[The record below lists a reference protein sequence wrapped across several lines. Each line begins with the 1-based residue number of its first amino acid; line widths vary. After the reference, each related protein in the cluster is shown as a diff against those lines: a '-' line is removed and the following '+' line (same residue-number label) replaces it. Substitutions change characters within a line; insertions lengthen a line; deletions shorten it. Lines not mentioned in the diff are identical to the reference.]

1 MFDVTLDASCWLQTV
16 EVSTQ
21 RNPAKIHVLFSI
33 LQLATDEHKE
43 LRLSIQYKQ
52 NASSKR
58 VNYQIL
64 KCKQD
69 SSLTSFHP

>member
-1 MFDVTLDASCWLQTV
+1 MLQGLIQMFDVTLDASCWLQTV

-43 LRLSIQYKQ
+43 LRLSI
-52 NASSKR
+52 
-58 VNYQIL
+58 
-64 KCKQD
+64 
-69 SSLTSFHP
+69 